1 VFQPAAWVVLTRQV
15 LPDEWA
21 AWFMAALFCRTTGLK
36 ASIVAKRERQKPG
49 KPAGIQYGTDDALEN
64 HIF

>member
-1 VFQPAAWVVLTRQV
+1 VVLIRQV

-21 AWFMAALFCRTTGLK
+21 AWFMTVLFCRTSGLK
-36 ASIVAKRERQKPG
+36 ASIAVKRAQQKPG
-49 KPAGIQYGTDDALEN
+49 KPAGIQYGTDDALES